1 MSTDKLLVIN
11 GSDLSDAVEENS
23 LRIKYTPIYDEHSVF
38 TAMDGSVNKTL
49 LGFRA
54 DISAEF
60 SGLDEERAAVL
71 SGLLSEESYVVS
83 FAFPD
88 LKTADFRTV
97 SLAMEPERI
106 AGDVGYWSAFLT
118 MQSDIIPADGL

>member
-11 GSDLSDAVEENS
+11 GNDLSDVIEENS
-23 LRIKYTPIYDEHSVF
+23 LRIKYTPVYDEHSAF
-38 TAMDGSVNKTL
+38 TAMDGSVNRTL

-60 SGLDEERAAVL
+60 SGLDDERAAAL
-71 SGLLSEESYVVS
+71 SGLLSEEKYAVS

-88 LKTADFRTV
+88 VKSADFRTV

-106 AGDVGYWSAFLT
+106 AGDMGYWSAFLS